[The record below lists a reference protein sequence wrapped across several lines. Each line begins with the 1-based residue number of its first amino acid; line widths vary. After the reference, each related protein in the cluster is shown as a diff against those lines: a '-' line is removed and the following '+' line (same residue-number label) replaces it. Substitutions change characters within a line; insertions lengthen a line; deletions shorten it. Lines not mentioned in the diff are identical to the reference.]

1 MTSGVF
7 LSCMYWNERL
17 WQIKGVNQQHS
28 VYVTKFLAP
37 VGRTSRN
44 RYIIMVEE
52 ESFPYPL
59 PIWSFLIS
67 YSVGPG
73 MPELRKTF
81 YSSNNQ

>member
-1 MTSGVF
+1 MTAGVF
-7 LSCMYWNERL
+7 LSCMYWDERL

-28 VYVTKFLAP
+28 VYVTKFIAP
-37 VGRTSRN
+37 VGRASRN

-59 PIWSFLIS
+59 PIWGFLIS

-73 MPELRKTF
+73 MPELRKTL
-81 YSSNNQ
+81 YSSNNR